1 LEKHGIQFIEKEK
14 LDELEKHGIQFI
26 EKEIR

>member
-1 LEKHGIQFIEKEK
+1 VRKDIYIPV

-26 EKEIR
+26 EKEIQ